1 MSETQA
7 EYKTDTDD
15 FNLDTFIERDLIKGS
30 HDRMH
35 PILNKLAES
44 IKENP
49 SASAYQDF
57 YIELEK
63 LMLETAKLAVEYRQ
77 TKESTLNGAT
87 EM

>member
-1 MSETQA
+1 MSETQS
-7 EYKTDTDD
+7 EYKTNTDD
-15 FNLDTFIERDLIKGS
+15 FNLDAFIEKDLIKGS

-35 PILNKLAES
+35 PIINQLAES
-44 IKENP
+44 LKENP
-49 SASAYQDF
+49 SAGAYQDF

-77 TKESTLNGAT
+77 TKESTFNGAT